1 MKYKNKILIV
11 GLLIIATVLSA
22 CSSSE
27 IPSQE
32 ITNIPGLESTL
43 AVQTMVA
50 RPELMHIFVSATPT
64 THPTAIPTQPP
75 KEEKGSNN
83 LLSSIS
89 TTTRVPSLTPA
100 PTEPVCIN
108 AAEFVQDVTIPDYSR
123 MKSGE
128 KFIKTWRLENI
139 GTCPWTE
146 DYSIVFFAGD
156 QMSAKSPIPINNL
169 VLPGEQIDISVNL
182 IAPDSSGSYK
192 GSWLFQDADGK
203 NFGLGLDS
211 SRLFWVAVD
220 VKSKSER
227 FSLRD
232 ISIGGKSKGGCGPR
246 G

>member
-1 MKYKNKILIV
+1 MNNKNKVLIV
-11 GLLIIATVLSA
+11 GIFIISFALSA
-22 CSSSE
+22 CSSSAN
-27 IPSQE
+27 PSQE
-32 ITNIPGLESTL
+32 ANEIPGLECTL

-50 RPELMHIFVSATPT
+50 RPELMYIFVSATPT
-64 THPTAIPTQPP
+64 DLPTPIPTQPRNEFRNTN
-75 KEEKGSNN
+75 K
-83 LLSSIS
+83 LLSNIS
-89 TTTRVPSLTPA
+89 TTTPVPSLTPA
-100 PTEPVCIN
+100 QTEPVCIN

-123 MKSGE
+123 MKPGE

-146 DYSIVFFAGD
+146 DYSIVFVAGD
-156 QMSAKSPIPINNL
+156 QMSAKSPIPLNTL

-182 IAPDSSGSYK
+182 IAPDSSSSYK
-192 GSWLFQDADGK
+192 GNWMFQDPEGN

-220 VKSKSER
+220 VKAKSER

-232 ISIGGKSKGGCGPR
+232 ISIGGKSNGGCGPR